1 MDLGGASVRHRL
13 GAMRCCGF
21 GIRRLLALPS
31 ALRWC
36 DRARASRSRA
46 RLARPG
52 LSSPLCIVHD
62 AASSAAFIICQV
74 PRVGARNQPVSPDT
88 ASGDQVPLLDAR
100 LVLTEQLTADERSE
114 LAGLSVPV
122 ITVDPGPL
130 ELPQLLSRHRAF
142 GATVFE
148 GLVMSSL
155 RIGGQTGIHLLGP
168 GDLLVPRNELWPT
181 WLAELDFRTATSAR
195 LGLLGNDLLA
205 AIYQWPRLLQGLYK
219 SLGDQLQ
226 RLNVQLVVCQLPRVE
241 DRVMAML
248 WLLADSW
255 GHVTPGGVRVPLA
268 LTHETL
274 GGLVGAR
281 RPTVTLALRKLTDD
295 GALVPQDHGWLLV
308 APPPQ
313 PEEPTQRIAPVPPD
327 EVPIGPWAAW
337 PRGEAQEDPS
347 ITYAELRDTVDRLR
361 EQHASERQQTRDRL
375 TRVRTDRVRIIALRK
390 RIVEDALRRRQPPSS

>member
-1 MDLGGASVRHRL
+1 M
-13 GAMRCCGF
+13 
-21 GIRRLLALPS
+21 
-31 ALRWC
+31 
-36 DRARASRSRA
+36 
-46 RLARPG
+46 
-52 LSSPLCIVHD
+52 
-62 AASSAAFIICQV
+62 
-74 PRVGARNQPVSPDT
+74 
-88 ASGDQVPLLDAR
+88 
-100 LVLTEQLTADERSE
+100 LTEQLTADERSE